1 MKLNRVLL
9 FSLLLCFVFPLLS
22 NADQLEDAK
31 AAIKNEDFEK
41 AYELLSPLAEGSNAE
56 AQTILGALYV
66 NGQGVEK
73 DLTKGMSWIM
83 KAATQGYEA
92 ARVRA
97 LNLCLEL
104 GKDGDAAAIYNV
116 GYMCLNGWGGKQ
128 DANDCIEWLKTAA
141 TLGHI
146 KSATVLSSIYTKGSF
161 GITPDKEK
169 ASYFSDLAA
178 GFTAGIDGT
187 WTGTVPGGMGG
198 QPMTLTY
205 NFKRDGDILTGATS
219 GAPGLWTPIRDGK
232 VDGTKISFAV
242 DVEFNKMKTTINY
255 NGVLIGNDL
264 KLSFANDMGGG
275 FGGPGG
281 GAPPITF
288 IAKRVN

>member
-41 AYELLSPLAEGSNAE
+41 AYELLCPLAEESNVE
-56 AQTILGALYV
+56 AQTLLGTLYV
-66 NGQGVEK
+66 NGKGVEQ
-73 DLTKGMSWIM
+73 DITKGLSLIM
-83 KAATQGYEA
+83 KAGTQGYEA

-104 GKDGDAAAIYNV
+104 GKDGNPTAIYNV

-128 DANDCIEWLKTAA
+128 DANDCIGWLETAA
-141 TLGHI
+141 SLGHI

-161 GITPDKEK
+161 GIAPDKEK

-187 WTGTVPGGMGG
+187 WTGTVPGTMGG

-205 NFKRDGDILTGATS
+205 NFKRDGDTLTGATS
-219 GAPGLWTPIRDGK
+219 GEPGLWTPIRDGK
-232 VDGTKISFAV
+232 VDGTKISFAC
-242 DVEFNKMKTTINY
+242 DVEFNKMKMTINY
-255 NGVLIGNDL
+255 TGVLLGNEL
-264 KLSFANDMGGG
+264 RLSYKNDMSGG
-275 FGGPGG
+275 FGG
-281 GAPPITF
+281 GAPPQTTL
-288 IAKRVN
+288 IARRVK